1 MTQHIFGILRLTQ
14 LKSVRPYLWPKIHKT
29 LCSFFASLTTDYDKT
44 MEFCKVGMYANLV
57 ILATP
62 VCIIGHQV
70 VCLGHLGGF
79 VAF

>member
-1 MTQHIFGILRLTQ
+1 MKSWQIIRKNFSWNPMMMPPEFQ
-14 LKSVRPYLWPKIHKT
+14 LNLCLGWLVFT
-29 LCSFFASLTTDYDKT
+29 LMYVC
-44 MEFCKVGMYANLV
+44 MYANLV

-62 VCIIGHQV
+62 ERIIGLQV

>member
-1 MTQHIFGILRLTQ
+1 M
-14 LKSVRPYLWPKIHKT
+14 VKT
-29 LCSFFASLTTDYDKT
+29 YESKFPPSPNLGKVTVCFKKLNNTDI
-44 MEFCKVGMYANLV
+44 YANLV

-62 VCIIGHQV
+62 VDVIGHQV